1 MTIIRVENLTK
12 DYGFGRGVFNISMA
26 IPKGEVYGFLGPN
39 GAGKTTTIRHL
50 MGFSKPD
57 SGRTQIF
64 GLDTFDHY
72 DEILK
77 RVGYIPGEIALPDGL
92 TGYEFLHMMKQ
103 LRKIKGKDRIKEL
116 LDRFELDPSGDTKRM
131 SFGNKRKLAIVAAFL
146 HDPEVLILDEPTS
159 GLDPVI
165 QDRFIEF
172 VKEEKRRGK
181 TILLSSHIFSEVE
194 AVCDR
199 VSIIK
204 NGQIVDEFP
213 MSKLKYAEYKRYQIV
228 LANDE
233 ETMALH
239 QKLAEMTD
247 VVTIDEVT
255 KHEIRLRLHDRDINQ
270 LIQLLSHFNVLVFH
284 HEPITLEEYFMQYYI
299 DDVVFEGVSA

>member
-12 DYGFGRGVFNISMA
+12 DYGFGRGVFNINMA

-159 GLDPVI
+159 GLDPVM

>member
-159 GLDPVI
+159 GLDPVM

>member
-1 MTIIRVENLTK
+1 
-12 DYGFGRGVFNISMA
+12 RGVFNISMA

-116 LDRFELDPSGDTKRM
+116 LDRFELDP
-131 SFGNKRKLAIVAAFL
+131 
-146 HDPEVLILDEPTS
+146 
-159 GLDPVI
+159 
-165 QDRFIEF
+165 
-172 VKEEKRRGK
+172 
-181 TILLSSHIFSEVE
+181 
-194 AVCDR
+194 
-199 VSIIK
+199 
-204 NGQIVDEFP
+204 
-213 MSKLKYAEYKRYQIV
+213 
-228 LANDE
+228 
-233 ETMALH
+233 
-239 QKLAEMTD
+239 
-247 VVTIDEVT
+247 
-255 KHEIRLRLHDRDINQ
+255 
-270 LIQLLSHFNVLVFH
+270 
-284 HEPITLEEYFMQYYI
+284 
-299 DDVVFEGVSA
+299 

>member
-50 MGFSKPD
+50 MGFSKAD

-159 GLDPVI
+159 GLDPVM